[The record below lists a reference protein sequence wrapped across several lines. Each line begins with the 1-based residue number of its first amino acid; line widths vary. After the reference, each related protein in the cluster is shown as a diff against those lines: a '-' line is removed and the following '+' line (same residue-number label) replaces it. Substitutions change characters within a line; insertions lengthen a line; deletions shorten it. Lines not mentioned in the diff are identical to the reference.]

1 MTQGTVTVTLRPI
14 KLAFLVNPTDK
25 KSLMKAIEINT
36 FLWGGMYN
44 PIIPTYRRIPEKWG
58 ESPFP
63 NPSAQSVL
71 SGYLDNFDP
80 DYVVPMGE
88 CVDYPFDV
96 GYREK
101 IEDVSEI
108 LARIE
113 EDGTPQYGIGLFEV
127 LKYFIEE
134 ELKYQWRYPLEI
146 CLPRFGNR
154 FRLFFASVFGQF
166 PENINRVF
174 WDYFAK
180 PLDAKEVTCSVSNY
194 AEVLNYQKLFLR
206 QMTQFYIEPTRRR
219 EPYIFFLD
227 ATKALDVMDYWNLRS
242 LGWNVIPIP
251 KQFIHLDQTNR
262 IALDLIK
269 RNPNSRTHDD
279 LTILKSRSITEDEHR
294 QFSDSLDISGFDKTH
309 KTSKVALQTSYPRI
323 WDEWARGP
331 DHVECCKL
339 EVNTVEHDVPTD
351 QETIRFKTVYPK
363 FMNRFGG
370 HGTSRF
376 ANDIDLRLYGEKFLF
391 AEVIPEGSVEP
402 NRIMDEFRFLDWRAS
417 RKGLVYLSQHSE
429 WTVSL
434 ALPQAET
441 IFTRWLKSKGWT
453 VKLSSAGHVAKQM
466 VQQLGGIDY
475 IGILAYKEI
484 IQLLRKMNNSDG
496 KALAEEY
503 VWAEIHKIPTQAVYN
518 KREVA
523 ESILNQ
529 LINLKVFQLG
539 MKIQCPVCTQHAW
552 YSMTEADY
560 GLQCPRC
567 LNGFP
572 FPAASQ
578 QVKWVYRTLGPFSS
592 SNQAQGAYTVL
603 LTLRFFSDFSL
614 LNGAITPLMSFTA
627 EKDEEKTEVDL
638 ALFFQESKFRNSKT
652 EVIFAECK
660 TFNSFQQ
667 TDVEKMASVGEVFPG
682 AVLVFAKLEEFLRDE
697 EKALLCTLVNRSRKN
712 QFNQRPFNPVLILTG
727 KDLFWESP
735 VSEWCEKTG
744 RMRMAVDSRKGML
757 ELCDFT
763 LQTNLG
769 IESWDQW
776 LDEQYGLEERLKSPV
791 HTTWTPSVPSRE

>member
-1 MTQGTVTVTLRPI
+1 MTQGTVTATLRPI

-44 PIIPTYRRIPEKWG
+44 PIIPTYRRIPAKWE

-108 LARIE
+108 LAPIE

-127 LKYFIEE
+127 LNYFIEE
-134 ELKYQWRYPLEI
+134 ELKFQRRYPLEI

-154 FRLFFASVFGQF
+154 FRIFFASVFGQF
-166 PENINRVF
+166 PEDINRVF
-174 WDYFAK
+174 WDYFAE
-180 PLDAKEVTCSVSNY
+180 PLDAKEVTCSASNY
-194 AEVLNYQKLFLR
+194 AEFLNPQKLFLR
-206 QMTQFYIEPTRRR
+206 RMTRFYIEPTRRR

-227 ATKALDVMDYWNLRS
+227 ATKVLDVMDYWNLRS
-242 LGWNVIPIP
+242 VGWNVIPVP
-251 KQFIHLDQTNR
+251 KQFIRLEQTNR
-262 IALDLIK
+262 IVLDLIK
-269 RNPNSRTHDD
+269 RNPNSRAHDH
-279 LTILKSRSITEDEHR
+279 LTILKSRSISEDEHR
-294 QFSDSLDISGFDKTH
+294 KFSDSLDSGSGGTH
-309 KTSKVALQTSYPRI
+309 ETPKVALQTWYPRI

-339 EVNTVEHDVPTD
+339 EVDTVEHDVPTD
-351 QETIRFKTVYPK
+351 QETIRFKTVDPR

-391 AEVIPEGSVEP
+391 AEVLPEGSVEP
-402 NRIMDEFRFLDWRAS
+402 NRVMDEFRLLDWRAS
-417 RKGLVYLSQHSE
+417 RKGLVYLSRYSE
-429 WTVSL
+429 RRVSL
-434 ALPQAET
+434 PLPQAEP
-441 IFTRWLKSKGWT
+441 IFTRWLKSRDWI

-466 VQQLGGIDY
+466 VLQLGGINY

-496 KALAEEY
+496 KVLTEEF
-503 VWAEIHKIPTQAVYN
+503 VWAEIQKIPTQAVYD
-518 KREVA
+518 KKEVA
-523 ESILNQ
+523 ESILNR
-529 LINLKVFQLG
+529 LIDVKVFQLG
-539 MKIQCPVCTQHAW
+539 MKIQCPVCTQHSW
-552 YSMTEADY
+552 YSVKEADY

-567 LNGFP
+567 LSGFP

-578 QVKWVYRTLGPFSS
+578 GVKWAYRPLGPFSS
-592 SNQAQGAYTVL
+592 TNQAQGAYTVL

-614 LNGAITPLMSFTA
+614 LNGATTPLMSFTA
-627 EKDEEKTEVDL
+627 EKDGEKIEIDL
-638 ALFFQESKFRNSKT
+638 ALFFRESKFRNSKT

-667 TDVEKMASVGEVFPG
+667 TDVEKMTSVGEVFPG
-682 AVLVFAKLEEFLRDE
+682 AVLVFAKLEESLRED
-697 EKALLCTLVNRSRKN
+697 EKALLCTLVNRFRKN
-712 QFNQRPFNPVLILTG
+712 RLNQRPFNPVLILTG

-735 VSEWCEKTG
+735 VSEWWEKRG
-744 RMRMAVDSRKGML
+744 GMRMAVDSRKGML

-763 LQTNLG
+763 QQIHLDMD
-769 IESWDQW
+769 SWYQW
-776 LDEQYGLEERLKSPV
+776 VDKQRGVEERPKRPV
-791 HTTWTPSVPSRE
+791 HTTWTPIE